1 MNGEVKQKSEMECS
15 GGVQYFLYVFLVW
28 QVYIGSRLSVGG
40 IAAAVYIH
48 RE

>member
-1 MNGEVKQKSEMECS
+1 MECS
-15 GGVQYFLYVFLVW
+15 GGVRYFLYVFLVRR
-28 QVYIGSRLSVGG
+28 VYVGSRLSVGG